1 MATRVG
7 PIAEENPFLTGTNLV
22 PATTLSGKLG
32 LSPEAR
38 YRAHDDPVGEEIA
51 ADSQRSEVSSDDD
64 ELEFDGSVQE
74 EMVKLEETF
83 RENGLKF
90 RMIDRIGEGDNS
102 KRQENNW
109 QANWLINIF
118 RYFLDGLQSRRP
130 PLRIL

>member
-1 MATRVG
+1 MATRVE

-38 YRAHDDPVGEEIA
+38 YGAQHDPEGEEISA
-51 ADSQRSEVSSDDD
+51 ECQHSEVSSDDD
-64 ELEFDGSVQE
+64 ELDFDASVQE

-90 RMIDRIGEGDNS
+90 RMIDKIGEGDSS

-109 QANWLINIF
+109 KADWLIDIF
-118 RYFLDGLQSRRP
+118 RYFLDSL
-130 PLRIL
+130 

>member
-1 MATRVG
+1 MATRAG
-7 PIAEENPFLTGTNLV
+7 SIPEENPFLTGTNLV
-22 PATTLSGKLG
+22 PVTALSEKLG

-38 YRAHDDPVGEEIA
+38 CAAQNGPEGEEVS

-74 EMVKLEETF
+74 EMAKLEETF

-102 KRQENNW
+102 KRQENDW

-118 RYFLDGLQSRRP
+118 RYFLNSLQSRRP